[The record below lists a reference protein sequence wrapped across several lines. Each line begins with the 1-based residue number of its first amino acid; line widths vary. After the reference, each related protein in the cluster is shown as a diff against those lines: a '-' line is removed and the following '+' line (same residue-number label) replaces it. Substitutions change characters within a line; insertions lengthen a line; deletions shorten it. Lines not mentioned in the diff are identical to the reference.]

1 MPEHEDPESARTKQI
16 VGGAGMPRKQYKNR
30 IDRGL
35 AEFRAAVNIHD
46 PLFDR
51 KSSAARVGEMFQM
64 LADDFEDGLGG
75 QSVQNL
81 FRDAGF
87 SPQSPFHWGYL
98 MTLLAGVH
106 YTDGKRGHP
115 VTRTP
120 ERRKMLKRD
129 LEALARKY
137 DEYRVEYLAKLYVE
151 KCPDR
156 IKSLK
161 RPDGVKTAI
170 RAFGIKI
177 SKPAN
182 HSRKRKTSGG
192 PERKA

>member
-1 MPEHEDPESARTKQI
+1 
-16 VGGAGMPRKQYKNR
+16 MPRKQYKKR
-30 IDRGL
+30 IDRDL
-35 AEFRAAVNIHD
+35 AEFRADVDIHD

-64 LADDFEDGLGG
+64 LADDFEDGLSG

-98 MTLLAGVH
+98 IELLAGVH
-106 YTDGKRGHP
+106 YTDGKRGRP
-115 VTRTP
+115 ETRTP
-120 ERRKMLKRD
+120 ERGKMLKRD
-129 LEALARKY
+129 LEALARKH
-137 DEYRVEYLAKLYVE
+137 DEYRLEYLAKLYVE
-151 KCPDR
+151 MPGR

-161 RPDGVKTAI
+161 KWTGVMTAI

-182 HSRKRKTSGG
+182 HSPKRKPSGG